1 MGISLSPLK
10 VFRSDDMDG
19 DMAWVS
25 AVIVMVCA
33 ATGALGWARHR
44 WTVVTVRGTSMSP
57 TMEDGDRVL
66 VRRCAGGDLQPGQ
79 IVVASPP
86 GRGLASPPGRGLA
99 SPPGR
104 GLASPPG
111 GGCSRWNIKRAVA
124 LPGDPVPAD
133 VRPVVRGEVVPPG
146 ALVVRGDHP
155 LSLDSRQL
163 GFYSLDAVM
172 GIVTYQM
179 STGRRR
185 G

>member
-1 MGISLSPLK
+1 M
-10 VFRSDDMDG
+10 
-19 DMAWVS
+19 S

-33 ATGALGWARHR
+33 AAAALGWARHR

-66 VRRCAGGDLQPGQ
+66 VRRCAGSDLRSGQ

-86 GRGLASPPGRGLA
+86 GR
-99 SPPGR
+99 
-104 GLASPPG
+104 
-111 GGCSRWNIKRAVA
+111 GCSRWNIKRAVA

-155 LSLDSRQL
+155 LSLDSRQV
-163 GFYSLDAVM
+163 GFYSLDEVM

-185 G
+185 PDAWIASA